1 MIVVDVLL
9 LLLLLLLVV
18 VVVVVVFVVV
28 CGDWPLPTTETIVK
42 LCYLVSIVGGRWTK
56 KAGGLGNLC

>member
-1 MIVVDVLL
+1 MIVVDV
-9 LLLLLLLVV
+9 LLLLLVV
-18 VVVVVVFVVV
+18 VVVVVVVV

>member
-1 MIVVDVLL
+1 M
-9 LLLLLLLVV
+9 
-18 VVVVVVFVVV
+18 VVVVFVVV